1 MKAEILAVGTELL
14 LGDILNTNAQ
24 FLAQEL
30 ANLGIEVY
38 YQTVV
43 GDNPQRLKDTIFHA
57 FSRADLIITTGGLGP
72 TEDDLTK
79 ETAAEYFGERL
90 IPDERALGRIRK
102 YFDRTG
108 RVMTENNVKQAM
120 VPEKNGIVLYNDNG
134 TAPGIIMEKNGKMI
148 VMLPGPPR
156 ETIPMFQNQV
166 KPYLAKKQE
175 FTFVSRILRVA
186 EVGESAMEERVK
198 DIIDAQTNPTIAPY
212 AKDGEAILRITA
224 KARDEEEANRL
235 IDPVAA
241 VLKERLG
248 DAVYGEGETDL
259 ETVVAEQQLTLA
271 VAESCTGGMIASN
284 LVEYPG
290 ISAALVEGCVTYS
303 NEAKMHRLG
312 VKAETLEKYGAVS
325 EETAKEMAEGIART
339 SGADIGVATTGVAG
353 PESSEGKPVDASCR
367 TNAGFA
373 ASLICIGLNITLC
386 LAKGIAGLLAG
397 SVSLIA
403 DAFNNLSDASSN
415 IVSLLGFR
423 LASRPADE
431 GHPYGHGRYEYLAGL
446 FVAVL
451 VCAVGINLILES
463 VTKIIKPSPT
473 AYTFISLAAL
483 ATSMLVKL
491 WMAAFNRTL
500 GNRIDSETLIATAQD
515 SKNDVI
521 TSGSVLVAALI
532 SQTTGFDLDGWASA
546 RRHQPVAGASA
557 RPQARPGN
565 PR

>member
-134 TAPGIIMEKNGKMI
+134 TAPGIIMEKNRKMI

-241 VLKERLG
+241 ALKERLG

-259 ETVVAEQQLTLA
+259 ETVVAEQLLQKQLTLA

-353 PESSEGKPVDASCR
+353 PESSEGKPVGLVYIAIAYKGKTEVYTCHFVGKR
-367 TNAGFA
+367 NKIRERA
-373 ASLICIGLNITLC
+373 AYTALNRLR
-386 LAKGIAGLLAG
+386 KGI
-397 SVSLIA
+397 
-403 DAFNNLSDASSN
+403 N
-415 IVSLLGFR
+415 
-423 LASRPADE
+423 DE
-431 GHPYGHGRYEYLAGL
+431 A
-446 FVAVL
+446 
-451 VCAVGINLILES
+451 
-463 VTKIIKPSPT
+463 
-473 AYTFISLAAL
+473 
-483 ATSMLVKL
+483 
-491 WMAAFNRTL
+491 
-500 GNRIDSETLIATAQD
+500 
-515 SKNDVI
+515 
-521 TSGSVLVAALI
+521 
-532 SQTTGFDLDGWASA
+532 
-546 RRHQPVAGASA
+546 
-557 RPQARPGN
+557 
-565 PR
+565 

>member
-90 IPDERALGRIRK
+90 ILDERALGRIRK

-259 ETVVAEQQLTLA
+259 ETVVAEQLLQKQLTLA

-312 VKAETLEKYGAVS
+312 VRRKHWRNTAQSARKRRRKWRRALREQAAQTSAWQPRALQARKA
-325 EETAKEMAEGIART
+325 AR
-339 SGADIGVATTGVAG
+339 
-353 PESSEGKPVDASCR
+353 
-367 TNAGFA
+367 
-373 ASLICIGLNITLC
+373 
-386 LAKGIAGLLAG
+386 
-397 SVSLIA
+397 
-403 DAFNNLSDASSN
+403 
-415 IVSLLGFR
+415 
-423 LASRPADE
+423 ASRSVWFILRLLIKEKRRCTPA
-431 GHPYGHGRYEYLAGL
+431 
-446 FVAVL
+446 
-451 VCAVGINLILES
+451 IL
-463 VTKIIKPSPT
+463 
-473 AYTFISLAAL
+473 
-483 ATSMLVKL
+483 
-491 WMAAFNRTL
+491 
-500 GNRIDSETLIATAQD
+500 
-515 SKNDVI
+515 
-521 TSGSVLVAALI
+521 SGSGTKSENV
-532 SQTTGFDLDGWASA
+532 
-546 RRHQPVAGASA
+546 RHIL
-557 RPQARPGN
+557 R
-565 PR
+565 